1 MKYLSWT
8 QLYTDQPRTE
18 STPEFTTNQLIKNTT
33 YITIQP
39 TQGTKKMQFLMAF
52 WLDAKESAQRISIL
66 NKKSEKYTTNENIGD
81 TQPLF

>member
-33 YITIQP
+33 YTTIQH
-39 TQGTKKMQFLMAF
+39 TQGTRKFQSLMVS
-52 WLDAKESAQRISIL
+52 WLDTKESAQMIATL
-66 NKKSEKYTTNENIGD
+66 NKKLQKYTTH
-81 TQPLF
+81 